1 MEFIRLTRRVLL
13 VGMKSFD
20 SGKTHFAIR
29 LSKSLLEQGQ
39 SIEYFKP
46 LSGHN
51 YWYNYEHTKTCLQNG
66 VLFSKDAM
74 QVREFLEP
82 KTPIELAN
90 PVHSLFVPMRL
101 EKPLQN
107 LTNTLG
113 LAGASSVLTMER
125 FSRPDSS
132 GIDTTV
138 LVAQRLVEEKLLII
152 KQEEVGMLTRGAGI
166 LSVKNF
172 EEVQEFERLN
182 YEKHVT
188 DSFTEVEKSA
198 DVVIIEGFNDA
209 AWPWDGLA
217 HVDAVL
223 LVSPAHIFTYDPERF
238 RKAAYLMNRGHLP
251 IREVTFSRISDLL
264 KPINRLEIR
273 PESGISEEDLEHL
286 GITFRTGKKD

>member
-1 MEFIRLTRRVLL
+1 MN
-13 VGMKSFD
+13 SFD
-20 SGKTHFAIR
+20 SGKTQFAIR
-29 LSKSLLEQGQ
+29 LSRALSEEGH

-51 YWYNYEHTKTCLQNG
+51 YWYSHEHTKTCLQNG
-66 VLFSKDAM
+66 LLASMDAM
-74 QVREFLEP
+74 KVRKFLNP
-82 KTPIELAN
+82 RSPIELAN

-125 FSRPDSS
+125 FSRPDAS

-138 LVAQRLVEEKLLII
+138 LVAQRLVEEARLII

-166 LSVKNF
+166 LSVNNL

-182 YEKHVT
+182 FEKHVT
-188 DSFTEVEKSA
+188 DSFAEVERSA
-198 DVVIIEGFNDA
+198 DIVIIEGFNDA
-209 AWPWDGLA
+209 VWPWDGLES
-217 HVDAVL
+217 VDTVL
-223 LVSPAHIFTYDPERF
+223 LISPAHIFTYDPERF
-238 RKAAYLMNRGHLP
+238 RKAAYMMIRGNLP
-251 IREVTFSRISDLL
+251 IREVTFGRISDLL

-273 PESGISEEDLEHL
+273 PESEVSVDDLEHL
-286 GITFRTGKKD
+286 GMSFRTGKKD

>member
-1 MEFIRLTRRVLL
+1 MTKRVLL
-13 VGMKSFD
+13 VGMNSFD
-20 SGKTHFAIR
+20 SGKTQFAIR
-29 LSKSLLEQGQ
+29 LSRALSEEGH

-51 YWYNYEHTKTCLQNG
+51 YWYSHEHTKTCLQNG
-66 VLFSKDAM
+66 LLASMDAM
-74 QVREFLEP
+74 KVRKFLNP
-82 KTPIELAN
+82 RSPIELAN

-125 FSRPDSS
+125 FSRPDAS

-138 LVAQRLVEEKLLII
+138 LVAQRLVEEEQLII

-166 LSVKNF
+166 LSVNNL

-182 YEKHVT
+182 FEKHVT
-188 DSFTEVEKSA
+188 DSFAEVERSA
-198 DVVIIEGFNDA
+198 DIVIIEGFNDA
-209 AWPWDGLA
+209 AWPWDGLES
-217 HVDAVL
+217 VDTVL
-223 LVSPAHIFTYDPERF
+223 LISPAHIFTYDPERF
-238 RKAAYLMNRGHLP
+238 RKAAYMMIRGNLP
-251 IREVTFSRISDLL
+251 IREVTFGRISDLL

-273 PESGISEEDLEHL
+273 PESEVSVDDLEHL
-286 GITFRTGKKD
+286 GMSFRTGKKD

>member
-1 MEFIRLTRRVLL
+1 MTKRVLL
-13 VGMKSFD
+13 VGMNSFD
-20 SGKTHFAIR
+20 SGKTQFAIR
-29 LSKSLLEQGQ
+29 LSRALSEEGH

-51 YWYNYEHTKTCLQNG
+51 YWYSHEHTKTCLQNG
-66 VLFSKDAM
+66 LLASMDAM
-74 QVREFLEP
+74 KVRKFLNP
-82 KTPIELAN
+82 RSPIELAN

-125 FSRPDSS
+125 FSRPDAS

-138 LVAQRLVEEKLLII
+138 LVAQRLVEEEQLII

-166 LSVKNF
+166 LSVNNL

-182 YEKHVT
+182 FEKHVT
-188 DSFTEVEKSA
+188 DSFAEVEKSA
-198 DVVIIEGFNDA
+198 DFVIIEGFNDA
-209 AWPWDGLA
+209 AWPWDGLES
-217 HVDAVL
+217 VDTVL
-223 LVSPAHIFTYDPERF
+223 LISPAHIFTYDPERF
-238 RKAAYLMNRGHLP
+238 RKAAYLMIRGNLP
-251 IREVTFSRISDLL
+251 IREVTFGRISDLL

-273 PESGISEEDLEHL
+273 PESEVSVDDLEHL
-286 GITFRTGKKD
+286 GMSFRTGKKD